1 MALNRLLASTI
12 LAAGLVATPY
22 LAQEAAAQETGTS
35 EHGAELAQDTDK
47 VDAFIVAALAVA
59 ETRQQYLAQLEAT
72 TDQDEQMAIVQ
83 EADAA
88 ILEVVEQSPDIS
100 VDEYIAIGEA
110 AAVDP
115 ELAARID
122 ARFSETHGG

>member
-1 MALNRLLASTI
+1 MALKRLLATTI

-22 LAQEAAAQETGTS
+22 LAQQAQAQETGTA
-35 EHGAELAQDTDK
+35 ELGAELAQDVSK

-59 ETRQQYLAQLEAT
+59 ETRQEYLAQLEAT
-72 TDQDEQMAIVQ
+72 TDEQEQMAIVQ

-88 ILEVVEQSPDIS
+88 ILSTVEASPGIT

-110 AAVDP
+110 AAADP
-115 ELAARID
+115 DLSAMID
-122 ARFSETHGG
+122 ARFTEEHGG

>member
-22 LAQEAAAQETGTS
+22 LAQEAAAQETGTA

-59 ETRQQYLAQLEAT
+59 ETRQQYLAQLEET